1 MNILT
6 FLNLISPIGNTG
18 GEQESISAEENRRR
32 RKHGMLK
39 MFYGL
44 DDETGGAQGSLNP
57 VDINGA
63 HFNPEVYLAKLMK
76 EKRLTDLIDRESD
89 MVKRMYYLIQFL

>member
-1 MNILT
+1 ML
-6 FLNLISPIGNTG
+6 GNNEG
-18 GEQESISAEENRRR
+18 DRESLSAEENRRR

-44 DDETGGAQGSLNP
+44 DDESAGAQDSLNP

-76 EKRLTDLIDRESD
+76 EKRLTELIDRESD
-89 MVKRMYYLIQFL
+89 MVKRK